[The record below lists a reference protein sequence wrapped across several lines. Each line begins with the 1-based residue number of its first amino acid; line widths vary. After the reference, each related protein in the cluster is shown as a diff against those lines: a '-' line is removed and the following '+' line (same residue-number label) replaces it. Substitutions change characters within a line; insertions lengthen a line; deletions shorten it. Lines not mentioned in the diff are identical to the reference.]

1 MEKEL
6 DIEQISLR
14 LIANSGDAR
23 SYCYQAMK
31 AAREERYEDA
41 KNLMEESNACSLKAH
56 KAQSELLF
64 AEANGKKQ
72 ELNLL
77 LVHAQDHLMT
87 SLLAQDLVEEI
98 IYLHQYKETRR
109 SE

>member
-1 MEKEL
+1 MKNEL

-31 AAREERYEDA
+31 AARENQYEEA
-41 KNLMEESNACSLKAH
+41 KNLMEKSNACSLKAH
-56 KAQSELLF
+56 KVQSELLV

-72 ELNLL
+72 ELSLL
-77 LVHAQDHLMT
+77 LIHAQDHLMT

-98 IYLHQYKETRR
+98 IYLHQYKEKR